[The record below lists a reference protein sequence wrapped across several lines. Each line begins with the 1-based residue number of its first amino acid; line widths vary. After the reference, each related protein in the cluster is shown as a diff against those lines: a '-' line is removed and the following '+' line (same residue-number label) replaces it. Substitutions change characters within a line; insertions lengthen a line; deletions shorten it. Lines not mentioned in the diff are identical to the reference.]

1 MKFYVDFD
9 DCLCETG
16 RAFTVIAERL
26 FGKVVPYEEIRFF
39 DLQDS
44 FELSNE
50 DYAKMMI
57 EAHRPEILLSY
68 EEAPGASCVL
78 NEWIDEGHEVFII
91 TGRPADSYEASRK
104 WLDEHGLE
112 RVKLY
117 CLNKYGREFFL
128 TKNPTLSDS
137 SRKRGSRRLSL
148 SARVASNAR
157 SAFLSN
163 RNSVGNS
170 CSIKNSDFNLE
181 LEDYYKMEFDYA
193 IEDSPMAFKF
203 FDHLPDLKVMV
214 YDRPWN
220 RECELPS
227 SNYSRCIDWN
237 QIKELIS
244 RD

>member
-44 FELSNE
+44 FELNDE

-68 EEAPGASCVL
+68 EEAPGASRVL

-128 TKNPTLSDS
+128 
-137 SRKRGSRRLSL
+137 
-148 SARVASNAR
+148 
-157 SAFLSN
+157 
-163 RNSVGNS
+163 
-170 CSIKNSDFNLE
+170 KNSDFNLE